1 MDVSRLQSSVPCFAP
16 GGASGLPART
26 VAPEAPEALPP
37 QLQDALTL
45 SQYVATGLIYK
56 TSGTLSEQSLD
67 ARRPLEGE
75 PRVRLERPFVMVPGW
90 TTRREAFQDLRSK
103 LTEGGLNGG
112 RVYYVRDGEF
122 FVDDLATVKAQPG
135 VVPSDARVFQVVPRD
150 GHASPEVVADELSR
164 NFEAICRA
172 TGAPRLDVEG
182 YSMGGLSTRVYLDR
196 GGRAV
201 GRLMTVGTPN
211 QGTRFA
217 ELARHVIHRDI
228 RWAMSMGGLTVADLP
243 ALDWMAVDGRGQN
256 SNPQLRDLNSRW
268 PQQASRLEAFEA
280 VAGQGQLTA
289 APQGMG
295 FFTPGDGLV
304 SREGAAPPGVQV
316 KVLDG
321 SKHHR
326 TLNREAETY
335 QEMVRFFG
343 WTPLPGDTVANA

>member
-1 MDVSRLQSSVPCFAP
+1 MDVSRLQTSVPLFARS
-16 GGASGLPART
+16 GASGLPART
-26 VAPEAPEALPP
+26 AAPEALPP

-56 TSGTLSEQSLD
+56 ASAALSEQNLD
-67 ARRPLEGE
+67 ARRPLDSQ

-112 RVYYVRDGEF
+112 RVYYVQDGQF
-122 FVDDLATVKAQPG
+122 FVDDLATVKADPG
-135 VVPSDARVFQVVPRD
+135 VVPTDARVFQVVPRD
-150 GHASPEVVADELSR
+150 AHASPEVVADELSR

-243 ALDWMAVDGRGQN
+243 ALDWMAVDGQGPS

-268 PQQASRLEAFEA
+268 PQQASRLEAFQA
-280 VAGQGQLTA
+280 VAGEGQLTA
-289 APQGMG
+289 ARQGMG
-295 FFTPGDGLV
+295 LFTPGDGLV
-304 SREGAAPPGVQV
+304 AREGAAPPGVQV

-321 SKHHR
+321 PKHHR

-343 WTPLPGDTVANA
+343 WTSLPHETGATA